1 MTMPDP
7 TEPVVLT
14 KRENAVAWL
23 TLNRPQAMNSINDEV
38 RAQLPAAL
46 RAADADPAVRVIVIQ
61 GAGERAFCAGADI
74 KGFTEAPT
82 PAKFRQARLQG
93 HWIDAFEATKKPL
106 IASIHGYCLG
116 GGLEIALGCDI
127 RIAADDATFALPE
140 VSRGTLPGAGGTQ
153 RLARMIGMG
162 RALDMLLSAE
172 RIAAAEALRIGL
184 ITRLTARA
192 QLRAQTQALAEHI
205 AGHAPLAVVFAKEAM
220 RKGTAADFANGMKYE
235 ADLLS
240 LLLDT
245 DDRKEA
251 GRAFREKRKPDFK
264 GK

>member
-1 MTMPDP
+1 MSDP
-7 TEPVVLT
+7 TAAAVLT
-14 KRENAVAWL
+14 ERNGAVAWI

-38 RAQLPAAL
+38 RTQLPAAL
-46 RAADADPAVRVIVIQ
+46 RAADTDPAVRVIVVK

-82 PAKFRQARLQG
+82 PAKFRQSRLQG
-93 HWIDAFEATKKPL
+93 HWIDTFDATKKPV

-153 RLARMIGMG
+153 RLSRVIGTG

-172 RIAAAEALRIGL
+172 RVDAAEALRVGL
-184 ITRLTARA
+184 ITRLTTRG
-192 QLRAQTQALAEHI
+192 QLLAQTQTLAEHI
-205 AGHAPLAVVFAKEAM
+205 AAHAPLAVVFAKEAM
-220 RKGTAADFANGMKYE
+220 RKGTAADFSTGMKYE
-235 ADLLS
+235 ADLLA

-245 DDRKEA
+245 EDRKEA
-251 GRAFREKRKPDFK
+251 GCAFREKRKPEFK
-264 GK
+264 GR

>member
-1 MTMPDP
+1 MAAQ
-7 TEPVVLT
+7 TEAAVLT
-14 KRENAVAWL
+14 TRSGAVAWL
-23 TLNRPQAMNSINDEV
+23 TLNRPQAMNSINEEV
-38 RAQLPAAL
+38 RTQLPAAL
-46 RAADADPAVRVIVIQ
+46 RAADADPAVRVIVIK

-93 HWIDAFEATKKPL
+93 HWIDAFDATKKPL

-153 RLARMIGMG
+153 RLSRMIGMG

-172 RIAAAEALRIGL
+172 RIDAAEAMRIGL
-184 ITRLTARA
+184 ITRLTTRA
-192 QLRAQTQALAEHI
+192 QLPAQTQTLAEHI

-220 RKGTAADFANGMKYE
+220 RKGTAADFAAGMKYE
-235 ADLLS
+235 ADLLA

-245 DDRKEA
+245 EDRKEA
-251 GRAFREKRKPDFK
+251 GRAFRDKRKPEFK
-264 GK
+264 GR